1 MSRRT
6 LISLAVLVLA
16 LGAGLFG
23 YLHAQSN
30 PAPEVR
36 RDGLEAVIDVS
47 GMKPGQL
54 LEVSGLDLPVW
65 VLRRSPAMLAALG
78 VPAAP
83 LDDPQSVRS
92 VQPTGLDPGLRSA
105 QPEFFVMVPI
115 FHVVNGRTGVWST
128 VSVQH
133 APADETPR
141 LLAGALHT
149 WAGGF
154 KDNAGRG
161 IHFDYAGRVYRYASI
176 WTGFAS
182 NIAVPRHEFLTRTKL
197 RVDIANLLNHPN
209 MHGDTARPGS

>member
-6 LISLAVLVLA
+6 LISLAVLVLT

-36 RDGLEAVIDVS
+36 RDGLEATVDVS
-47 GMKPGQL
+47 AMKPGEL
-54 LEVSGLDLPVW
+54 MEVKGLDLPVW
-65 VLRRSPAMLAALG
+65 VVRRSPVMLTALG
-78 VPAAP
+78 APVAP
-83 LDDPQSVRS
+83 LDDPQSLRS
-92 VQPTGLDPGLRSA
+92 AQPAGLDPGLRSA
-105 QPEFFVMVPI
+105 KPEFFVLVPI

-133 APADETPR
+133 VPADDTPR
-141 LLAGALHT
+141 LLAGALHA

-161 IHFDYAGRVYRYASI
+161 IHFDYAGRVYRYANV
-176 WTGFAS
+176 WNGFAS
-182 NIAVPRHEFLTRTKL
+182 NISVPRHEFVGRTKL
-197 RVDIANLLNHPN
+197 RIDVANLLSLPKGQ
-209 MHGDTARPGS
+209 GDARPGS